1 MYLVCSC
8 DDLDLARDCGQSFE
22 YLSKKYGINNR
33 SMFSEVYD
41 YDVIHQCPFDIMHTL
56 LEVKRDSE
64 NS

>member
-41 YDVIHQCPFDIMHTL
+41 VIRQCPFDIMHTL
-56 LEVKRDSE
+56 LEVTRDSV